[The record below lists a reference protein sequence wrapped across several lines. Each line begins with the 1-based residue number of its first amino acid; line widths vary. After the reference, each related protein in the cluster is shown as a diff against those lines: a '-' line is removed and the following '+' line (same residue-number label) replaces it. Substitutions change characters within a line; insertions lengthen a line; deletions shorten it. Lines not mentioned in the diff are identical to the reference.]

1 MVAGA
6 SGTHGV
12 SVPSQLVV
20 YKQGKENV
28 LIQNHYTC
36 MVGNTAMGPEHCS
49 EDVPTRPVAM
59 KVTYKILRCDFG
71 GRRVFYKNKMNK
83 YTNRN

>member
-6 SGTHGV
+6 NGTHGV

-28 LIQNHYTC
+28 LIQNQPMH
-36 MVGNTAMGPEHCS
+36 MVGNTAMGPEQS
-49 EDVPTRPVAM
+49 
-59 KVTYKILRCDFG
+59 
-71 GRRVFYKNKMNK
+71 
-83 YTNRN
+83 

>member
-6 SGTHGV
+6 NGTHGV

-28 LIQNHYTC
+28 LIQNQH
-36 MVGNTAMGPEHCS
+36 MVGNTAMGPEC
-49 EDVPTRPVAM
+49 
-59 KVTYKILRCDFG
+59 C
-71 GRRVFYKNKMNK
+71 
-83 YTNRN
+83 